1 MKKYTYHGRFAAF
14 CHEAENACCKQLWLP
29 HGNWY
34 TVQCTVY
41 CDGGAYYKG
50 ATVWEQSPHDAAVRF
65 AGHLGEVY
73 ADEDGWDYDCPADDD
88 FVVARARLATMAEV
102 VANERRIQAEFA
114 SKEASESDD
123 LPF

>member
-1 MKKYTYHGRFAAF
+1 MNKYTYHGRFVAF
-14 CHEAENACCKQLWLP
+14 YHEAENACGNQRWLP
-29 HGNWY
+29 QGNWY

-41 CDGGAYYKG
+41 GDGGACYKG
-50 ATVWEQSPHDAAVRF
+50 ATVWASSPRDAAVRV

-73 ADEDGWDYDCPADDD
+73 ADEDGWAYDGPADDD
-88 FVVARARLATMAEV
+88 FVVARARLATMPEV
-102 VANERRIQAEFA
+102 VANERRLQAELA

>member
-14 CHEAENACCKQLWLP
+14 YHEAEKAFGNHRWLP
-29 HGNWY
+29 QGNWY

-41 CDGGAYYKG
+41 GDGGAYYKG
-50 ATVWEQSPHDAAVRF
+50 ATVWEQSPHDAAVRV

-73 ADEDGWDYDCPADDD
+73 VDEDGWDYDGPADDD
-88 FVVARARLATMAEV
+88 FVVARARLATMPEV
-102 VANERRIQAEFA
+102 VANERRLQAEFA